1 MSKENGNSRGN
12 DSRIFRYGYLV
23 TLLFL
28 TLSGFGQLPI
38 FKRYYIAD
46 IPGFGWLAKFYTTH
60 YIHYL
65 AAIILITL
73 LSYVIANHLLINRR
87 YQRVTLSGY
96 IKGALLGGIVI
107 TGIFLVLRN
116 LKSVTLSPGL
126 IIFLDISHLGFVMV
140 FLMAALH
147 GLLFRNKWI
156 KTQ

>member
-1 MSKENGNSRGN
+1 MSKENESRRENG
-12 DSRIFRYGYLV
+12 SRIFRYGYLV

-38 FKRYYIAD
+38 FKRYYVAD

-60 YIHYL
+60 YIHYV

-73 LSYVIANHLLINRR
+73 LSYIIARHLLVNRR
-87 YQRVTLSGY
+87 DQGVTRAGY

-107 TGIFLVLRN
+107 TGIFLALRN
-116 LKSVTLSPGL
+116 LEGVTLSPGL
-126 IIFLDISHLGFVMV
+126 IIFLDVSHLGFVMV
-140 FLMAALH
+140 FLMVALYS
-147 GLLFRNKWI
+147 LLFRNMWI

>member
-1 MSKENGNSRGN
+1 MSKEHGNRRGKG
-12 DSRIFRYGYLV
+12 SGIFRYGYLV

-60 YIHYL
+60 YIHYV

-73 LSYVIANHLLINRR
+73 LSYVIASHLLVDRR
-87 YQRVTLSGY
+87 YQRVTPAGY

-116 LKSVTLSPGL
+116 LKGVTLSPGF
-126 IIFLDISHLGFVMV
+126 IIFLDVSHLGFVMI

>member
-1 MSKENGNSRGN
+1 MSKENKNRRGN
-12 DSRIFRYGYLV
+12 GSGIFRYGYLV

-28 TLSGFGQLPI
+28 TLSGFGQMPI

-65 AAIILITL
+65 AAILLIGL
-73 LSYVIANHLLINRR
+73 VSYVIASHLLVSRK

-116 LKSVTLSPGL
+116 LESVTLSPGL
-126 IIFLDISHLGFVMV
+126 IIFLDISHLGFVMM
-140 FLMAALH
+140 FLMVALY
-147 GLLFRNKWI
+147 GLLFRKKWI
-156 KTQ
+156 RAQ